1 MIAGPHRLYNT
12 NAAISLVPNLV
23 DVQPIVVLTNTAKTV
38 GSVYIGP
45 FSAQN
50 AFDMYDFI
58 GGTYLDNLGRIYFP
72 AAGDG
77 VVIKS
82 TYPLKGFTNFVGTAF
97 DYNYNLGN
105 GTNPIPAGTTLEFRV
120 STWGTPN
127 TGAWTVFSNNADLE
141 AARAG
146 LAGFDPDIG
155 LDLQKRV
162 IGTTAV
168 PGRYLIGIKLP
179 VTIDATY
186 NPPVSETPVGVVGA
200 QAGTLIAG
208 YLNAVPSAP
217 VFQSA
222 LLLTGSAGSVDM
234 PYDYDAVPVPYRL
247 VARKAGYTFSSFIG
261 AYLKTAVS
269 IPLTQIQVVDTS
281 GTPLYAS
288 GVTGVAVDHGASTI
302 TLGASRTAAQVWSA
316 TQDNLCLLANV
327 IKADPF
333 STSNGSA
340 YYCAYTL
347 AITGTLTAGN
357 IVGNVTL
364 AGSLSSGVSITGN
377 VAQATPTAL
386 TGVTITGNLTY
397 NTNTPTT
404 VTLTDCPVT
413 GTISNTG
420 SALVTVRLAGGTTV
434 GTVGANVVTQLVT
447 ALTLTGLTAGSSI
460 YVADSTGTQ
469 VAYVASSGTSYTLD
483 TTGGTGTWTYKVA
496 RYGYVAQ
503 TGAHTPATAST
514 TTAVAL
520 VADAA
525 ITQPTAA
532 TVAAYTQ
539 LGNPDKIYDYAAYF
553 ETTAAGIATPRIA
566 AKAGSFCSVGAY
578 PVTMA
583 TSGAVW
589 AIAGGVLTLNT
600 GTAFAPGVTMTSG
613 LLSTAAITA
622 ANTAAFTGILSDSS
636 GIRAP
641 LTIAPAVSLLGAQ
654 VHIYDQD
661 SAALGDL
668 GTVLAGTTSC
678 PAASFTYYGPAGNTV
693 WLQVLKDGYFEYGA
707 SLITPSAASTI
718 SPTLEQDYNQ

>member
-1 MIAGPHRLYNT
+1 M
-12 NAAISLVPNLV
+12 AALTSVATY
-23 DVQPIVVLTNTAKTV
+23 DDAYDAATYSAIV
-38 GSVYIGP
+38 S
-45 FSAQN
+45 
-50 AFDMYDFI
+50 
-58 GGTYLDNLGRIYFP
+58 
-72 AAGDG
+72 
-77 VVIKS
+77 
-82 TYPLKGFTNFVGTAF
+82 
-97 DYNYNLGN
+97 
-105 GTNPIPAGTTLEFRV
+105 
-120 STWGTPN
+120 
-127 TGAWTVFSNNADLE
+127 
-141 AARAG
+141 
-146 LAGFDPDIG
+146 
-155 LDLQKRV
+155 
-162 IGTTAV
+162 GTTA
-168 PGRYLIGIKLP
+168 GAYTAI
-179 VTIDATY
+179 ATASGTVLDFGG
-186 NPPVSETPVGVVGA
+186 NSVSINSAAGAAFGYSAGTATLKASALTVGA
-200 QAGTLIAG
+200 KFTTLKAASHTWANSVGAGSYIGNVTQAT
-208 YLNAVPSAP
+208 PSA
-217 VFQSA
+217 
-222 LLLTGSAGSVDM
+222 LT
-234 PYDYDAVPVPYRL
+234 
-247 VARKAGYTFSSFIG
+247 
-261 AYLKTAVS
+261 
-269 IPLTQIQVVDTS
+269 
-281 GTPLYAS
+281 
-288 GVTGVAVDHGASTI
+288 
-302 TLGASRTAAQVWSA
+302 
-316 TQDNLCLLANV
+316 NV
-327 IKADPF
+327 
-333 STSNGSA
+333 
-340 YYCAYTL
+340 
-347 AITGTLTAGN
+347 AITGD
-357 IVGNVTL
+357 
-364 AGSLSSGVSITGN
+364 
-377 VAQATPTAL
+377 
-386 TGVTITGNLTY
+386 LTY

-413 GTISNTG
+413 GIISNTG

-589 AIAGGVLTLNT
+589 AIAGGALTLNT
-600 GTAFAPGVTMTSG
+600 GAAFAPGVTMTSG
-613 LLSTAAITA
+613 LLSSAAITA
-622 ANTAAFTGILSDSS
+622 ADTAAFTGILSDSS

-678 PAASFTYYGPAGNTV
+678 AAAGFIYHGPAGNTV